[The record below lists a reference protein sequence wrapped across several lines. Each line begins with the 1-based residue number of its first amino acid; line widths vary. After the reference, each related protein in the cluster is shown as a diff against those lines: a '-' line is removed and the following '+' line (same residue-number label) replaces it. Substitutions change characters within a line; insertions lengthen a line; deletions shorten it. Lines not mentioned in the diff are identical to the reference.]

1 MKAAYKANRKKGIKI
16 VDVSVPNIS
25 KNEVLVKVKKAAIC
39 GTDIHLYDWNNW
51 CENVNAKNPMII
63 GHEFCGEVV
72 EVGSNVTLVK
82 TGDLIAGETHIPCGK
97 CMLCRTGKQHICKD
111 MKILG
116 VHTDGVFAEYAK
128 IPEICAWKLLP
139 NTPPEIGAIYE
150 PFGIAVHGVLRDKIA
165 GLSTVI
171 IGAGPIGLFA
181 ANVANISGAKQ
192 IFVVDLNEYRL
203 KLAAKMGDNI
213 VTLNPKKDNVANIIS
228 EQTDGRGADVVIE
241 LSGSVE
247 GTRTGFDVLGKGGRI
262 SLIGLH
268 PQEVPLDLVN
278 NVIYKEAI
286 IYGITGR
293 EMFNTWYSVDNIMND
308 KKLNIKDVI
317 THEFALDE
325 IEKAILTAKQGNAG
339 KIIIKIGQ

>member
-1 MKAAYKANRKKGIKI
+1 M
-16 VDVSVPNIS
+16 
-25 KNEVLVKVKKAAIC
+25 VKVKKTAIC
-39 GTDIHLYDWNNW
+39 GTDIHLYAWNQW

-72 EVGSNVTLVK
+72 EIGANVTLVK
-82 TGDLIAGETHIPCGK
+82 AGDLIAGETHIPCGK
-97 CMLCRTGKQHICKD
+97 CILCRTGRQHICRD

-116 VHTDGVFAEYAK
+116 VHTDGVFAEYTK

-139 NTPPEIGAIYE
+139 GTLPEIGAIYE

-181 ANVANISGAKQ
+181 ANVANISGASQ
-192 IFVVDLNEYRL
+192 IFVVDINEYRL

-213 VTLNPKKDNVANIIS
+213 VILNPKKDNVSNIIR

-241 LSGSVE
+241 LSGSVQ
-247 GTRTGFDVLGKGGRI
+247 GTRNGFDILGKGGRI

-278 NVIYKEAI
+278 NVIYKEATV
-286 IYGITGR
+286 YGITGR
-293 EMFNTWYSVDNIMND
+293 EMFNSWYQTERLINSG
-308 KKLNIKDVI
+308 KLNIEAVL
-317 THEFALDE
+317 THEFKLEE
-325 IEKAILTAKQGNAG
+325 IEQAIKTAKEGNCG
-339 KIIIKIGQ
+339 KLIIAI

>member
-1 MKAAYKANRKKGIKI
+1 MKAAYKANREKGIKI
-16 VDVSVPNIS
+16 VDMPIPKIS
-25 KNEVLVKVKKAAIC
+25 ENEILVKVKKAAIC

-82 TGDLIAGETHIPCGK
+82 TSDLIAGETHIPCGK

-116 VHTDGVFAEYAK
+116 VHTDGVFSEYTK

-139 NTPPEIGAIYE
+139 NTPPDIGAIYE

-181 ANVANISGAKQ
+181 ANVASISGAKQ
-192 IFVVDLNEYRL
+192 VFVVDINEYRL
-203 KLAAKMGDNI
+203 KLASKMGDNI
-213 VTLNPKKDNVANIIS
+213 ITLNSKEDDVVNIINK
-228 EQTDGRGADVVIE
+228 ETNGLGADVVIE
-241 LSGSVE
+241 LSGSVQ
-247 GTRTGFDVLGKGGRI
+247 GTKAGFNVLGKGGRI

-278 NVIYKEAI
+278 DVIYKEAT

-293 EMFNTWYSVDNIMND
+293 EMFNSWYQTENLIKSG
-308 KKLNIKDVI
+308 KLNIKEVL
-317 THEFALDE
+317 THEFSLDE
-325 IEKAILTAKQGNAG
+325 VEKAILTTKEGNCG
-339 KIIIKIGQ
+339 KPIIRIS

>member
-1 MKAAYKANRKKGIKI
+1 MKAAYKPNREKGIKI
-16 VDVSVPNIS
+16 VDAPIPKIS
-25 KNEVLVKVKKAAIC
+25 KNEVLVKVKKTAIC
-39 GTDIHLYDWNNW
+39 GTDIHLYAWNQW

-72 EVGSNVTLVK
+72 EIGANVTLVK
-82 TGDLIAGETHIPCGK
+82 AGDLIAGETHIPCGK
-97 CMLCRTGKQHICKD
+97 CILCRTGRQHICRD

-116 VHTDGVFAEYAK
+116 VHTDGVFAEYTK

-139 NTPPEIGAIYE
+139 GTLPEIGAIYE

-181 ANVANISGAKQ
+181 ANVANISGASQ
-192 IFVVDLNEYRL
+192 IFVVDINEYRL

-213 VTLNPKKDNVANIIS
+213 VILNPKKDNVSNIIR

-241 LSGSVE
+241 LSGSVQ
-247 GTRTGFDVLGKGGRI
+247 GTRNGFDILGKGGRI

-278 NVIYKEAI
+278 NVIYKEATV
-286 IYGITGR
+286 YGITGR
-293 EMFNTWYSVDNIMND
+293 EMFNSWYQTERLINSG
-308 KKLNIKDVI
+308 KLNIEAVL
-317 THEFALDE
+317 THEFKLEE
-325 IEKAILTAKQGNAG
+325 IEQAIKTAKEGNCG
-339 KIIIKIGQ
+339 KLIIAI

>member
-1 MKAAYKANRKKGIKI
+1 MKAAYKSNREKGIKI
-16 VDVSVPNIS
+16 VDIPVPSIS

-97 CMLCRTGKQHICKD
+97 CILCRTGRQHICKD

-128 IPEICAWKLLP
+128 MPEICVWKLP
-139 NTPPEIGAIYE
+139 DNTPTEIGAAYE
-150 PFGIAVHGVLRDKIA
+150 PFGIAVHGVLKDKIA
-165 GLSTVI
+165 GISAVI

-181 ANVANISGAKQ
+181 VNVASVSGASQ
-192 IFVVDLNEYRL
+192 IFVVDINNYRL
-203 KLAAKMGDNI
+203 NLAKKMGQDI
-213 VTLNPKKDNVANIIS
+213 ITLNSTQDDVVKEIREK
-228 EQTDGRGADVVIE
+228 TGGTGADVVIE
-241 LSGSVE
+241 LSGSVA
-247 GTRTGFDVLGKGGRI
+247 GTRIGFEIVGKGGRI

-268 PQEVPLDLVN
+268 SQEISLDLVN
-278 NVIYKEAI
+278 NVIYKEVT

-293 EMFNTWYSVDNIMND
+293 EMFDSWYLADSLIQSGRCNM
-308 KKLNIKDVI
+308 KDVL
-317 THEFALDE
+317 THEFSLDE
-325 IEKAILTAKQGNAG
+325 IEKAILTAKKGQCG
-339 KIIIKIGQ
+339 KIVVRID

>member
-1 MKAAYKANRKKGIKI
+1 MKAVYKPNREKGIKI
-16 VDVSVPNIS
+16 VDIPVPNIS
-25 KNEVLVKVKKAAIC
+25 KNEVLVKIKKAAIC

-97 CMLCRTGKQHICKD
+97 CILCRTGKQHICKD

-128 IPEICAWKLLP
+128 IPEICAWKLP
-139 NTPPEIGAIYE
+139 PDTYPEIGAIYE

-181 ANVANISGAKQ
+181 ANIANISGARQ
-192 IFVVDLNEYRL
+192 VFVVDLNEYRL
-203 KLAAKMGDNI
+203 KLARKMGDN
-213 VTLNPKKDNVANIIS
+213 VTTLNPNKDNIVDIINK
-228 EQTDGRGADVVIE
+228 ETNGLGADVVVE
-241 LSGSVE
+241 LSGSIQ
-247 GTRTGFDVLGKGGRI
+247 GTKTGFNVLGKSGRI

-268 PQEVPLDLVN
+268 SQEVSLDLVN
-278 NVIYKEAI
+278 NVIYKETTV
-286 IYGITGR
+286 YGITGR
-293 EMFNTWYSVDNIMND
+293 EMFNTWYLVDSIMKN
-308 KKLNIKDVI
+308 KNLNIKDVI
-317 THEFALDE
+317 THEFTLDKTE
-325 IEKAILTAKQGNAG
+325 EAILTAKEGNAG
-339 KIIIKIGQ
+339 KVIIKMS

>member
-1 MKAAYKANRKKGIKI
+1 
-16 VDVSVPNIS
+16 
-25 KNEVLVKVKKAAIC
+25 
-39 GTDIHLYDWNNW
+39 
-51 CENVNAKNPMII
+51 
-63 GHEFCGEVV
+63 
-72 EVGSNVTLVK
+72 
-82 TGDLIAGETHIPCGK
+82 
-97 CMLCRTGKQHICKD
+97 

-128 IPEICAWKLLP
+128 IPEICAWKLPP

-192 IFVVDLNEYRL
+192 IFVVDINEYRL
-203 KLAAKMGDNI
+203 KLASKMGDNI
-213 VTLNPKKDNVANIIS
+213 VTLNPKKDDVANIVS

-241 LSGSVE
+241 LSGSVQ
-247 GTRTGFDVLGKGGRI
+247 GTRTGFNVLAKGARI

-268 PQEVPLDLVN
+268 SQEVLLDLVN
-278 NVIYKEAI
+278 DVIYKEAT

-293 EMFNTWYSVDNIMND
+293 EMFNSWYQTESLV
-308 KKLNIKDVI
+308 KSGKLNIEEVL
-317 THEFALDE
+317 THEFSLDE
-325 IEKAILTAKQGNAG
+325 VEKAILTAKKGNCG
-339 KIIIKIGQ
+339 KPIIRIS

>member
-1 MKAAYKANRKKGIKI
+1 MKAAYKSNREKGIKI
-16 VDVSVPNIS
+16 VDVPIPTIS
-25 KNEVLVKVKKAAIC
+25 ENEVLVKVKKAAIC

-51 CENVNAKNPMII
+51 CENVNAKNPMVI

-72 EVGSNVTLVK
+72 EVESNVTLVK

-116 VHTDGVFAEYAK
+116 VHTDGVFSEYTK

-139 NTPPEIGAIYE
+139 NTPPDIGAIYE

-181 ANVANISGAKQ
+181 ANVASISGAKQ
-192 IFVVDLNEYRL
+192 VFVVDINEYRL
-203 KLAAKMGDNI
+203 KLASKMGDNI
-213 VTLNPKKDNVANIIS
+213 ITLNSKEDDVVNIINK
-228 EQTDGRGADVVIE
+228 ETNGLGADVVIE
-241 LSGSVE
+241 LSGSVQ
-247 GTRTGFDVLGKGGRI
+247 GTKAGFNVLGKGGRI

-278 NVIYKEAI
+278 DVIYKEAT

-293 EMFNTWYSVDNIMND
+293 EMFNSWYQTENLIKSG
-308 KKLNIKDVI
+308 KLNIKEVL
-317 THEFALDE
+317 THEFSLDE
-325 IEKAILTAKQGNAG
+325 VEKAILTTKEGNCG
-339 KIIIKIGQ
+339 KPIIRIS

>member
-1 MKAAYKANRKKGIKI
+1 MKAAYKPNREKGIEIIDVPKPKI
-16 VDVSVPNIS
+16 SAAD
-25 KNEVLVKVKKAAIC
+25 EVIVKVKKAAIC
-39 GTDIHLYDWNNW
+39 GTDIHLYAWNQW

-72 EVGSNVTLVK
+72 EIGSNVTLVK
-82 TGDLIAGETHIPCGK
+82 VGDLIAGETHIPCGK

-116 VHTDGVFAEYAK
+116 VHADGVFAEYAK

-165 GLSTVI
+165 GCSTVI

-181 ANVANISGAKQ
+181 VNVANVSGASR

-203 KLAAKMGDNI
+203 NLATKMGDNI
-213 VTLNPKKDNVANIIS
+213 ASLNPKKDNVVKIVN
-228 EQTDGRGADVVIE
+228 EQTNGRGADVVIE

-247 GTRTGFDVLGKGGRI
+247 GTRTGFDVLGKNGRI

-268 PQEVPLDLVN
+268 SQEVPLDLVN
-278 NVIYKEAI
+278 NVIYKEAVV
-286 IYGITGR
+286 YGITGR
-293 EMFNTWYSVDNIMND
+293 EMFNSWYQTESLI
-308 KKLNIKDVI
+308 KSGKLNIEEVL
-317 THEFALDE
+317 THEFSLDE
-325 IEKAILTAKQGNAG
+325 VEKAILMAKEGNCG
-339 KIIIKIGQ
+339 KLIINIE